1 MSSSDE
7 ESYRETASKND
18 TPRGTCW
25 ICQEKTKNPN
35 AKQHKG
41 CRQEQNLANKKR
53 KKKLRKEKKKKKEK
67 ALKARKKLAKQKE
80 QAKAKKRKRS
90 NKDTGE
96 TGKPS
101 KKSKSKSTKANTNTH
116 TNTATTTTTTT
127 TTSKNKN
134 KNININKIEQPGGES
149 KEDAIAPSPAV
160 FVEDIENATVFKVER
175 YNRVSSPDLQ
185 VKDGLEWRY
194 VSIHVH
200 KKDAHVVI
208 WYGGVEYEGLGLK
221 KGRRYTLLGLPE
233 EDMFTG
239 DNAQLLDGDG
249 DSIEARRGPPK
260 PLPTF
265 QVHLYNQVSAE
276 RFQVEG
282 AGPGEFRSCTLWELK
297 VKENQH
303 CVIFYGGIEYEG
315 LGANYTLNDLKP
327 SSSMFDGTNGCLR
340 DGDGEEIHCRVESI
354 VGQLSAGAEE
364 PSVVGSSIVTNAT
377 SDSIPGVNPPN
388 MQSQV
393 AELCIPPPAPAASE
407 LLPVVPPQIVTQVPV
422 LPGPTAEELLVS
434 QSLASLSPQNST
446 QAEPEPTEPSA
457 PPTFY
462 GAPPMDD

>member
-7 ESYRETASKND
+7 ESYRETAAKND

-303 CVIFYGGIEYEG
+303 CHCYHNQLKWHISSQSSIRSQSFPPNILQRTIWKYHGHISPQGIPEDELKGCAGFFSKILMEHGFHVPLQAIDFNGNYKMPVVVG
-315 LGANYTLNDLKP
+315 LGLD
-327 SSSMFDGTNGCLR
+327 
-340 DGDGEEIHCRVESI
+340 
-354 VGQLSAGAEE
+354 AE
-364 PSVVGSSIVTNAT
+364 
-377 SDSIPGVNPPN
+377 
-388 MQSQV
+388 
-393 AELCIPPPAPAASE
+393 
-407 LLPVVPPQIVTQVPV
+407 
-422 LPGPTAEELLVS
+422 
-434 QSLASLSPQNST
+434 
-446 QAEPEPTEPSA
+446 
-457 PPTFY
+457 
-462 GAPPMDD
+462 